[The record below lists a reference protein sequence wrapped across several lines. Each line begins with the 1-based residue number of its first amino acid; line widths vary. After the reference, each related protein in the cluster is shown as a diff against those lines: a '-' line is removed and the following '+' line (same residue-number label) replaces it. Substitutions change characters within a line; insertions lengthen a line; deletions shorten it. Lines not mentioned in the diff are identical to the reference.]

1 MYSVDE
7 QGRHESPLLL
17 RATSLRKLTHNLRI
31 ADFLQLR
38 LKTHPIFI
46 GLRMCLEGLPL
57 KFTRADLARFAAR
70 KALVAIRPDA
80 GDN

>member
-1 MYSVDE
+1 
-7 QGRHESPLLL
+7 
-17 RATSLRKLTHNLRI
+17 
-31 ADFLQLR
+31 
-38 LKTHPIFI
+38 
-46 GLRMCLEGLPL
+46 MCLEGLPL